1 MFPMAVNSV
10 HSAAIKGRPAGRPA
24 CIRPRST
31 SSKRRFP
38 EAKASAFTSPRSQ
51 AACGGGKSWGLLTG
65 PAPALSIASTAF
77 LFCRFAGRVA
87 GIPGGLLLGLQQ
99 NRPFGALGGKESVCL
114 LGFALSL
121 RGKLSGTRGLFGQ
134 FGLTRPLGGFAL
146 GNADQT
152 RLVHGHSG
160 GVPPGDFG
168 AFECARKLLQNG
180 LLGAGA

>member
-1 MFPMAVNSV
+1 M
-10 HSAAIKGRPAGRPA
+10 
-24 CIRPRST
+24 T
-31 SSKRRFP
+31 
-38 EAKASAFTSPRSQ
+38 
-51 AACGGGKSWGLLTG
+51 
-65 PAPALSIASTAF
+65 STAF
-77 LFCRFAGRVA
+77 LFCRFAGRIA
-87 GIPGGLLLGLQQ
+87 GISGGLLLGLQQ

-168 AFECARKLLQNG
+168 VFRCAAKLLQHR
-180 LLGAGA
+180 LLGGGGTLALLVVRVLEAAHLFSGSSLPTRNGPARQARITLKSP